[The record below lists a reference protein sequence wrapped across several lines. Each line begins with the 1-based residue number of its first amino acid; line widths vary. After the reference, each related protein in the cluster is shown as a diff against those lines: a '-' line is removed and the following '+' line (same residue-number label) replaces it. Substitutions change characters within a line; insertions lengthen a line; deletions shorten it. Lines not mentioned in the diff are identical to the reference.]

1 MAGNPIILHRY
12 IHHHQHPAA
21 VSAVDCRKVMGT
33 PPSITELFAQL
44 ASHLQLSISERESE
58 EETLNLS
65 ISKFNQSLNLNENP
79 NSELRVLNTALS
91 LMCFKAPQVFDSMVE
106 YLVRTIIS
114 VLSSSVTCKVFRL
127 QNEEFLLLGS
137 SSLGLH
143 CVELVEMFNNVQ
155 AKLEGKGLSSHLLLR
170 AVVRVSVLAS
180 CCLYSSPCRPV
191 LVAQSIE
198 GRSAAV
204 SKLHCHL
211 PAELSLENEELPLRL
226 LFWYLDPLTLKQA
239 VSKILEDTRERPFLC
254 LSEEFHQR
262 MDWRAIIICLVLSP
276 VMFIETRALLHNWFL
291 RTGLAFV
298 LELLAGLVAAILDVI
313 SRPTWWGLSVELGSR
328 LPFSDAY
335 FPNQNHLVRIFVG
348 AFSVENFIHLAHATS
363 VHESLGVEQLCP
375 IKPTAAAVGSID
387 HKSLWALAID
397 FPDWFYFAS
406 VLLFSEKS
414 PQKNF
419 KFKSLLSP
427 KVREVHDKELLS
439 TFASRYIAWIL
450 SPTSKSNQDLLVD
463 FLTKISK
470 SWALKQFDLASHS
483 KGATFKNKL
492 KKQKVHHKRKEYSL
506 ENEYD
511 CHMIGIW
518 LNQIET
524 IYLQYASNTTIN
536 SSASADLNAFN
547 VLSLQ
552 QNVLLRRILLGI
564 LIGSPGSITEDG
576 CELLLHYAATGKIL
590 QPRETMLTGPKHVK
604 QSAERDD
611 LTTWIEKCGEKD
623 VLAGSCTVFGL
634 TDAVDSISASFFESE
649 ESGLDF
655 IYQVKIKSAKYLM
668 KCIKRL
674 SQLNIDKGGILML
687 RDLRSRLQLWRH
699 QGPEILHVQKDI
711 DDIINDLN
719 QKQSL

>member
-12 IHHHQHPAA
+12 IHHHQHPAT
-21 VSAVDCRKVMGT
+21 VSAVDCRKIMGT

-44 ASHLQLSISERESE
+44 ASHLQLSISERENE

-127 QNEEFLLLGS
+127 QNEEFLL
-137 SSLGLH
+137 
-143 CVELVEMFNNVQ
+143 V
-155 AKLEGKGLSSHLLLR
+155 GLSSHLLLR

-180 CCLYSSPCRPV
+180 CCLYSSPHTPV
-191 LVAQSIE
+191 LVAKSIE

-262 MDWRAIIICLVLSP
+262 MDWRAIIICLALSP
-276 VMFIETRALLHNWFL
+276 AMFIEARALLHNWFL

-298 LELLAGLVAAILDVI
+298 LELLVGLVAAILDVI

-335 FPNQNHLVRIFVG
+335 FFPNLNHLVRIFVG

-363 VHESLGVEQLCP
+363 VHESLGVEQFCP

-419 KFKSLLSP
+419 QFKSLLSP
-427 KVREVHDKELLS
+427 KVREVLDKGLLS
-439 TFASRYIAWIL
+439 TFAARYIAWIL

-470 SWALKQFDLASHS
+470 SWALKQFDLATHS
-483 KGATFKNKL
+483 KGATLKNKL
-492 KKQKVHHKRKEYSL
+492 KKPKVHNKRKDYSL

-524 IYLQYASNTTIN
+524 IYLQNASNTTIN

-552 QNVLLRRILLGI
+552 QNVLLRRALLGI

-576 CELLLHYAATGKIL
+576 CELLLHYAATGKVL
-590 QPRETMLTGPKHVK
+590 QPRETMLAGPKHVK

-611 LTTWIEKCGEKD
+611 VTTWIEKCGEKD

-634 TDAVDSISASFFESE
+634 TDAADSISASFFESE

-655 IYQVKIKSAKYLM
+655 IYQVKVKSGKYLM

-674 SQLNIDKGGILML
+674 SQLNIDKGGILTL

-711 DDIINDLN
+711 DDILNDLN